1 MSYIERVGERCS
13 ERGLGG
19 ELKWEGKRERERERG
34 KVREREKKLDREG

>member
-19 ELKWEGKRERERERG
+19 ELKWEGKREREREKRLERG
-34 KVREREKKLDREG
+34 RKS

>member
-19 ELKWEGKRERERERG
+19 ELKWEGKRERERE